1 MKSSLKEWYRRS
13 MNPGAS
19 SLKDKQDWQTFNQTH
34 QEKRERTQ
42 INKIRNE
49 RRGMTTYTEEIQR
62 IVKFY
67 YEQLHAKKTEQP
79 ELNG

>member
-1 MKSSLKEWYRRS
+1 MIPRA
-13 MNPGAS
+13 G